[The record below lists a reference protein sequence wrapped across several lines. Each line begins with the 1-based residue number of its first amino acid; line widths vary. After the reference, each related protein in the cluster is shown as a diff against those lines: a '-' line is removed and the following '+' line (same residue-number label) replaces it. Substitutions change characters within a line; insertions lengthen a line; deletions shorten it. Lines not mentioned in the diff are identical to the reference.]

1 MAKFESVSINDEYAL
16 TLKENGNVE
25 LHRTNVGIVGT
36 MSYYYTRNDLPLF
49 ICQHEPSADL
59 RTIHDVMVKLD
70 DQIQKM
76 VECGCLVVGGQN
88 VAIQQIE

>member
-1 MAKFESVSINDEYAL
+1 MSKFESVSINDEYAL

-25 LHRTNVGIVGT
+25 LHRANVGIVGT

-49 ICQHEPSADL
+49 ICRHEPSVNL

-70 DQIQKM
+70 DQMQKM
-76 VECGCLVVGGQN
+76 VECGCLMVGGMN
-88 VAIQQIE
+88 VANQQ